1 MLNIVEA
8 LRSPLASQLL
18 PGIRRFLI
26 GDLTFACFS
35 CPATDGWE
43 VSWAEHDRL
52 VQVTAGRKSL
62 KTAAGILE
70 IGPGDIVFVK
80 KGVHFVRHDE
90 SDLCVFMY
98 FIPDDFIRTA
108 VREIAA
114 DLPVLPPPADST
126 ESAIRMRDDTG
137 VNAFLQAM
145 GVFFSTNEAPS
156 PLLLKLKVKELI
168 ASIVVSPTNP
178 VLSSYLRMLAG
189 SDAPSIPAIMEA
201 NCCHNLS
208 LGEFAKL
215 CHRSLSTFKRDF
227 RKHYGTSPGRW
238 LLERRLECSARLL
251 TTTSMNVTEIVFECG
266 FEQPSHFSRAF
277 KAKFGYTP
285 SAYRQTSVAAA

>member
-1 MLNIVEA
+1 MFNVVEA
-8 LRSPLASQLL
+8 LRSPLASQML
-18 PGIRRFLI
+18 PDIRRFVI

-43 VSWAEHDRL
+43 GHWAEHDRL
-52 VQVTAGRKSL
+52 VYLTSGRKL
-62 KTAAGILE
+62 MKTAAGIVE
-70 IGPGDIVFVK
+70 IGPGDVVFVK
-80 KGVHFVRHDE
+80 KGAHFVRHEDSE
-90 SDLCVFMY
+90 LCVFMY

-114 DLPVLPPPADST
+114 DLPVLPPPADSP
-126 ESAIRMRDDTG
+126 EIAIRVKDDAG

-145 GVFFSTNEAPS
+145 TVFFGSGEAPS
-156 PLLLKLKVKELI
+156 TLLLKLKLKELI
-168 ASIVVSPTNP
+168 ASIVVSRTNP
-178 VLSSYLRMLAG
+178 VLSAYLRMVAS

-208 LGEFAKL
+208 LEEFAKL
-215 CHRSLSTFKRDF
+215 CSRSLSTFKRDF
-227 RKHYGTSPGRW
+227 RRHYATSPGRW

-277 KAKFGYTP
+277 KARFGRTP
-285 SAYRQTSVAAA
+285 SEYRQTRVAA